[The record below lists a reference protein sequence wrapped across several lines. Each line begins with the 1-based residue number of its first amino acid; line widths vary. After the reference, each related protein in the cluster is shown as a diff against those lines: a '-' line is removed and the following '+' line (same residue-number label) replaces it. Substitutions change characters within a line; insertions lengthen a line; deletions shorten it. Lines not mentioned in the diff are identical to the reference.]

1 MSKRKIV
8 VIVLALLLVVTAGT
22 GYAFR
27 GQIRAAIDT
36 ISGADFEGQ
45 GVGKVELKIESG
57 DSGEVVATKL
67 VELGVTKN
75 FSFTYKRIIAR
86 NPVFIPGTF
95 TLRKGMSA
103 DAALDLIADPKTRV
117 VNVVTIREGLRLPQV
132 LAELSKA
139 TKLPLVDFELAV
151 KDPTVY
157 GLPADLRNLDGYL
170 FPATY
175 EISPA
180 DSAQQLVRT
189 MIERM
194 NVELDKFGVK
204 DADRHNVL
212 TLASIVQREAR
223 ATTDFFKV
231 ARVFQNRLDVG
242 MPLQSCA
249 TISYLTSGSTF
260 TNTPEE
266 RASKNPYNTYLY
278 PGLPVGPIGAPG
290 TTAIDAA
297 LNPIEGPWFY
307 FVAVNLETGET
318 EFNETYAGHLKSVK
332 RWDTWLRA
340 NPSWIE

>member
-8 VIVLALLLVVTAGT
+8 VIVLALLLVATAGT

-27 GQIRAAIDT
+27 GQIRAVIDT
-36 ISGADFEGQ
+36 ISGVDFEGQ
-45 GVGKVELKIESG
+45 GVGKVELKIDSG

-67 VELGVTKN
+67 VDLGITKD

-95 TLRKGMSA
+95 SLRKGMSA
-103 DAALDLIADPKTRV
+103 DAALDLLADPKTRI
-117 VNVVTIREGLRLPQV
+117 VNVVTIREGLRLTQ
-132 LAELSKA
+132 LIAELSKA
-139 TKLPLVDFELAV
+139 TKLPLADFEAAV
-151 KDPTVY
+151 KDPTVF
-157 GLPADLRNLDGYL
+157 GLPADLPNLDGYL

-175 EISPA
+175 EINKGDTAVDLIRSM
-180 DSAQQLVRT
+180 V
-189 MIERM
+189 ERM

-204 DADRHNVL
+204 NADRHKVL

-223 ATTDFFKV
+223 ATADFFKV

-297 LNPIEGPWFY
+297 LHPVKGPWFY

-332 RWDTWLRA
+332 RWDAWLRA

>member
-1 MSKRKIV
+1 
-8 VIVLALLLVVTAGT
+8 
-22 GYAFR
+22 
-27 GQIRAAIDT
+27 
-36 ISGADFEGQ
+36 
-45 GVGKVELKIESG
+45 
-57 DSGEVVATKL
+57 
-67 VELGVTKN
+67 
-75 FSFTYKRIIAR
+75 
-86 NPVFIPGTF
+86 
-95 TLRKGMSA
+95 
-103 DAALDLIADPKTRV
+103 
-117 VNVVTIREGLRLPQV
+117 
-132 LAELSKA
+132 
-139 TKLPLVDFELAV
+139 
-151 KDPTVY
+151 
-157 GLPADLRNLDGYL
+157 
-170 FPATY
+170 
-175 EISPA
+175 
-180 DSAQQLVRT
+180 

-204 DADRHNVL
+204 EADRHKVL

-231 ARVFQNRLDVG
+231 ARVFQNRLDIG

>member
-27 GQIRAAIDT
+27 GQIRAVIDT
-36 ISGADFEGQ
+36 ISGVDFEGR
-45 GVGKVELKIESG
+45 GVGNVDLKIDAG
-57 DSGEVVATKL
+57 DSGEVVASKL
-67 VELGVTKN
+67 VELGITKD

-103 DAALDLIADPKTRV
+103 DAALDLLADPKTRV
-117 VNVVTIREGLRLPQV
+117 VQVVTIREGLRLPQV
-132 LAELSKA
+132 LSELSKA
-139 TKLPLVDFELAV
+139 TKLPLADFESAA
-151 KDPTVY
+151 KDPTVF
-157 GLPADLRNLDGYL
+157 GLSPKLTNLDGYL

-175 EISPA
+175 EINKEDTALDLIRSM
-180 DSAQQLVRT
+180 V
-189 MIERM
+189 ERM

-204 DADRHNVL
+204 VSDRHKVL

-223 ATTDFFKV
+223 ATEDFYKV

-297 LNPIEGPWFY
+297 LHPVEGPWFY
-307 FVAVNLETGET
+307 FVSVNLETGET
-318 EFNETYAGHLKSVK
+318 EFNETYEGHLKSVK
-332 RWDTWLRA
+332 RWDDWLRA